1 MQSIPSTHCLL
12 AMPDTAQTLLRLN
25 IAVYAMLA
33 LLTLL
38 RMVCYQM
45 SNFFYGMSERQRLQ
59 RRI

>member
-45 SNFFYGMSERQRLQ
+45 SNRHLSAVP
-59 RRI
+59 